1 MIIYGPAD
9 NAKYDEDLG
18 PVLINDWFHGGYQ
31 DLVDQV
37 MAPAAENLLPPMSQ
51 NVLINGKMNYPCAN
65 VTADRKCTPNAGVSK
80 FQFQSGKK
88 YRLRLINAG
97 VEGLQKFSIDGHKM
111 TVIATDFVPVV
122 PYETNVVTLGVGQ
135 RSDVVVTAT
144 GKPTDAVWMRAELGP
159 SAFVGGCSLPDGVS
173 PTGLAA
179 IYYESANTKKTP
191 KTNSSVTMQELTR
204 CENDPL
210 TEGVPFTPYPI
221 VTQPDT
227 VQQIDVTF
235 QSNGTHNLFYMD
247 NSTFRAN
254 YNNPVLL
261 NAKLGNV
268 DFPAGYNVYN
278 FGQSRSIRFV
288 VYNHALTGSHPMHMH
303 GHDFSV
309 LAQGSGTWDG
319 VVTNPSNPVR
329 RDVFILPIAVSP
341 TIPSYVVFQINA
353 DNPGTWPFHCHIAWH
368 ISAGLYISIL
378 ERPEDIKKDMQ
389 IPSIM
394 AQTCR
399 DWWAYTGNNVV
410 DEVDSG
416 L

>member
-1 MIIYGPAD
+1 MIIYGPVD

-18 PVLINDWFHGGYQ
+18 PVLINDWFHSEYH

-37 MAPAAENLLPPMSQ
+37 MAPAAANLLPPQSQ

-65 VTADRKCTPNAGVSK
+65 VTSQRKCTPNAGVSK
-80 FQFQSGKK
+80 FRFKSGKK

-122 PYETNVVTLGVGQ
+122 PYDTSVVTLGVGQ
-135 RSDVVVTAT
+135 RSDVIVTAT
-144 GKPTDAVWMRAELGP
+144 GKPTDAVWMRSALGP
-159 SAFVGGCSLPDGVS
+159 SAFVKGCSLPDGVS

-179 IYYESANTKKTP
+179 IYYESADTKKTP
-191 KTNSSVTMQELTR
+191 KTTSSVTVQQLTK

-210 TEGVPFTPYPI
+210 TQGVPLTPYPI
-221 VTQPDT
+221 VAQPET
-227 VQQIDVTF
+227 VQQIDITF
-235 QSNGTHNLFYMD
+235 QSNGTHNLFFMD

-254 YNNPVLL
+254 FNDPVLL
-261 NAKLGNV
+261 DAKLGNL
-268 DFPAGYNVYN
+268 DFPASYNVYN

-288 VYNHALTGSHPMHMH
+288 VYNHALAGSHPMHMH

-329 RDVFILPIAVSP
+329 RDVFILPNAVSP
-341 TIPSYVVFQINA
+341 TVPSYVVFQINT

-368 ISAGLYISIL
+368 ISAGLYINIL
-378 ERPEDIKKDMQ
+378 ERPEDVKKDMP

-399 DWWAYTGNNVV
+399 DWWAYTGNNIV
-410 DEVDSG
+410 DQIDSG